1 MLADGERQF
10 GQSQYGS
17 GRWDSNPRPRPWQ
30 GRALPLSYARIRS
43 IHIIPG
49 EGGCKD
55 LRAPAALPIVR
66 AMPPAPFAPPLTPDQ
81 LFPRLDALGDP
92 GQHAH
97 HPPDLTRG

>member
-49 EGGCKD
+49 EGGGKD
-55 LRAPAALPIVR
+55 LRRPAALLIVR
-66 AMPPAPFAPPLTPDQ
+66 AMPPAPLTPDHLFPRPARPRIPHRTYPPPPPLTLPN
-81 LFPRLDALGDP
+81 P
-92 GQHAH
+92 
-97 HPPDLTRG
+97 T